1 MCTINSL
8 VFIARITLN
17 RSMSSPKAEKSKKG
31 LSIIAVSRRK
41 KSKKEKSS
49 PDSSSIGSQE
59 FVGTEIHLQ
68 RPSSTSSSAS
78 VERERM
84 AAEVADLARQLEE
97 AQGEADMLRGQSVM
111 DKEQISSLEARLQEA
126 QKEMQQWKGKAA
138 QYENVSA
145 ELDDESFDA
154 AHEFQLKQQ
163 LEDMKKELETHDK
176 VKEELTDTKQELA
189 ELRTQYEELELQ
201 TSRKSTRT
209 DIARIRSEKATREE
223 VERLHRELRQMERNI
238 VSQTSLLE
246 AQLKASKDSLQRAGE
261 KAQALQRRLDLLDK
275 EKMELKLENQKLTRK
290 LEKTDSYEAKK
301 RAQMEAETQEL
312 EIANLKRKTAKLEK
326 RLSMSITNL
335 DQIDEVGIT
344 SPTSSRLS
352 SGTTSPVS
360 MTLAEAR
367 VFNLE
372 KEVNTLE
379 TKNTAL
385 TNESEALRDELFA
398 AKQDATVLASQV
410 EQLQAHLAEEKK
422 ELEEANSKLLEYQ
435 SNPPAPTTSAVE
447 VVPTASGDE
456 VAQELQQEVAK
467 LKKALEDK
475 ETEMRVRLREM
486 KATNEELK
494 RQVEELEMEKLRAEL
509 GEDEEGE
516 GGEELTDTEEDNTA
530 ISDAPASNDGEV
542 KNLRERLLS
551 LQDELQSVSQ
561 NNEELKTE
569 LQKQKTEAEL
579 FMQTIVSELSEVTE
593 SEETR
598 EQRLEKRNE
607 ELKAKVQEHQEKYSD
622 AVKEIA
628 RLKNV
633 ISQQVMFTFQ
643 IPQSP
648 VACFTLHRDTVCP
661 H

>member
-1 MCTINSL
+1 MCTINSR
-8 VFIARITLN
+8 VFKARI
-17 RSMSSPKAEKSKKG
+17 RMSSPKAEKSKKG
-31 LSIIAVSRRK
+31 LSIISVSRRK

-84 AAEVADLARQLEE
+84 AAELADLTRQLEE

-163 LEDMKKELETHDK
+163 LEDMKKELATHDK

-189 ELRTQYEELELQ
+189 ELRTQVEELELQ
-201 TSRKSTRT
+201 ASRKSTRT
-209 DIARIRSEKATREE
+209 DIARIRSEKTTREE
-223 VERLHRELRQMERNI
+223 VDRLHKELRKMERDV

-261 KAQALQRRLDLLDK
+261 KTQALQRRLDLLDK

-335 DQIDEVGIT
+335 DQIDEIGIT

-367 VFNLE
+367 VYNLE

-379 TKNTAL
+379 TKNSAL
-385 TNESEALRDELFA
+385 INEGEALKDELFT
-398 AKQDATVLASQV
+398 AKQSATVLASQV
-410 EQLQAHLAEEKK
+410 EQLQANLAEERK

-435 SNPPAPTTSAVE
+435 SNPP
-447 VVPTASGDE
+447 VPTAPTGSADE
-456 VAQELQQEVAK
+456 VGQELQQEVAK
-467 LKKALEDK
+467 LKKALEEK

-530 ISDAPASNDGEV
+530 VFDAPASNDGEV

-551 LQDELQSVSQ
+551 LQDELQFVSK
-561 NNEELKTE
+561 NNEELKSA

-579 FMQTIVSELSEVTE
+579 IMQTIESELSEVTE
-593 SEETR
+593 SEESR

-622 AVKEIA
+622 AMKEITHL
-628 RLKNV
+628 RNV
-633 ISQQVMFTFQ
+633 ISQQVIF
-643 IPQSP
+643 
-648 VACFTLHRDTVCP
+648 A
-661 H
+661 

>member
-1 MCTINSL
+1 
-8 VFIARITLN
+8 
-17 RSMSSPKAEKSKKG
+17 MSSPKAEKSKKG

-84 AAEVADLARQLEE
+84 AAELADLTRQLEE

-126 QKEMQQWKGKAA
+126 QKEMQRWKGKAA

-163 LEDMKKELETHDK
+163 LEDMKKELATHDK

-189 ELRTQYEELELQ
+189 ELRTQVEELELQ
-201 TSRKSTRT
+201 ASRKSTRT
-209 DIARIRSEKATREE
+209 DIARIRSEKTTREE
-223 VERLHRELRQMERNI
+223 VDRLHKELRKMERDV

-261 KAQALQRRLDLLDK
+261 KTQALQRRLDLLDK

-367 VFNLE
+367 VYNLE

-379 TKNTAL
+379 TKNSAL
-385 TNESEALRDELFA
+385 INEGEALKDELFT
-398 AKQDATVLASQV
+398 AKQSATVLASQV
-410 EQLQAHLAEEKK
+410 EQLQANLAEERK

-435 SNPPAPTTSAVE
+435 SNPP
-447 VVPTASGDE
+447 VPTAPTGSADE
-456 VAQELQQEVAK
+456 VGQELQQEVAK
-467 LKKALEDK
+467 LKKALEEK

-530 ISDAPASNDGEV
+530 VFDAPASNDGEV

-551 LQDELQSVSQ
+551 LQDELQFVSK
-561 NNEELKTE
+561 NNEELKSA

-579 FMQTIVSELSEVTE
+579 IMQTIESELSEVTE
-593 SEETR
+593 SEESR

-622 AVKEIA
+622 AMKEITHL
-628 RLKNV
+628 RNV
-633 ISQQVMFTFQ
+633 ISQQVIF
-643 IPQSP
+643 
-648 VACFTLHRDTVCP
+648 A
-661 H
+661 

>member
-1 MCTINSL
+1 
-8 VFIARITLN
+8 
-17 RSMSSPKAEKSKKG
+17 MSSPKAEKSKKG

-41 KSKKEKSS
+41 KSKKDKGS

-59 FVGTEIHLQ
+59 FVGTEIYLQ
-68 RPSSTSSSAS
+68 RPPSTSSTAS

-111 DKEQISSLEARLQEA
+111 DREQISSLEARLQEA
-126 QKEMQQWKGKAA
+126 EKEAQQWKGKAA
-138 QYENVSA
+138 QYENVSS

-163 LEDMKKELETHDK
+163 LEDMKKELATHDK

-189 ELRTQYEELELQ
+189 ELRAQYEELELQ
-201 TSRKSTRT
+201 ASRKSTRT
-209 DIARIRSEKATREE
+209 DIARIRSEKSTREE
-223 VERLHRELRQMERNI
+223 VERLHKELRKMERDLT
-238 VSQTSLLE
+238 SQTSLLE
-246 AQLKASKDSLQRAGE
+246 AQLKVSKDSLQRAAE
-261 KAQALQRRLDLLDK
+261 KTQALQRRLDLLDK
-275 EKMELKLENQKLTRK
+275 EKMDLKIENQKLTRK

-352 SGTTSPVS
+352 SGASSPVS

-367 VFNLE
+367 VYNLE
-372 KEVNTLE
+372 KEVNALE
-379 TKNTAL
+379 TKNTIL
-385 TNESEALRDELFA
+385 TNESEALKDELAA
-398 AKQDATVLASQV
+398 AKQNAAILTSQV
-410 EQLQAHLAEEKK
+410 EQLQANLTEEKK
-422 ELEEANSKLLEYQ
+422 ELEEASSKILEYQ
-435 SNPPAPTTSAVE
+435 SNPPLPIGSA
-447 VVPTASGDE
+447 DE
-456 VAQELQQEVAK
+456 VAQDVQQEVTK

-516 GGEELTDTEEDNTA
+516 GAEELTDTEEDGTA
-530 ISDAPASNDGEV
+530 VSDTVASNDTEV
-542 KNLRERLLS
+542 KNLRERLMS
-551 LQDELQSVSQ
+551 LQGELQSVSQ
-561 NNEELKTE
+561 NNEELKTALE
-569 LQKQKTEAEL
+569 RQKTEAEL
-579 FMQTIVSELSEVTE
+579 FMQTIESELSEVAE
-593 SEETR
+593 SEESR
-598 EQRLEKRNE
+598 EQWLEKRNE
-607 ELKAKVQEHQEKYSD
+607 ELKAKVQEQQGMYNN
-622 AVKEIA
+622 AMGEIK
-628 RLKNV
+628 RLNNV
-633 ISQQVMFTFQ
+633 ITQQVMFTCMYYILNTSF
-643 IPQSP
+643 PYGP
-648 VACFTLHRDTVCP
+648 LHAT
-661 H
+661 